1 MNAISWAKVPQLY
14 NLEGIMIKFNRLIKS
29 IVVVSMSIFSF
40 IGIANAE
47 NRQITLQL
55 PWFANSGFSGEII
68 AMQNGYFS
76 EKGLDVTILPGGPGS
91 NTVQELVSGTADIA
105 LGYGPQVMY
114 SVNRGLPIVSF
125 GAALQ
130 KAPLTWFSRKGA
142 GIESVKDWAGKRIG
156 AGQGAIPFI
165 KGVLSHH
172 GMTFEDV
179 TWVQAGVPGLLQDQV
194 DAVAAWPINFAQMAP
209 IRALPDCCNSQAIF
223 DNGLPLQSNFYMV
236 RKETLEDDQEML
248 VAFFEAVQKGWAFAS
263 DNPEKTI
270 EILIDYLPALKSDE
284 QLNSLTATTDG
295 YMYSEDTAKHGWGHI
310 SSDRWQE
317 VIDVYVSI
325 GELKQGL
332 TAEDMFSDVVLNAA
346 NRIKR

>member
-1 MNAISWAKVPQLY
+1 MKITTYFLRYILIILISL
-14 NLEGIMIKFNRLIKS
+14 
-29 IVVVSMSIFSF
+29 FSF
-40 IGIANAE
+40 LGTSNAE
-47 NRQITLQL
+47 NRKITLQL

-68 AMQNGYFS
+68 AMQNGFFA

-125 GAALQ
+125 AAALQ

-142 GIESVKDWAGKRIG
+142 GIETIKDWKGKRIG

-172 GMTFEDV
+172 GMKFEDV

-209 IRALPDCCNSQAIF
+209 IRALPDCCNSQAIY

-236 RKETLEDDQEML
+236 RKETLENDQEML
-248 VAFFEAVQKGWAFAS
+248 VSFFEAVQKGWEFAT

-270 EILIDYLPALKSDE
+270 EILIDYLPALKVDE
-284 QLNSLTATTDG
+284 QLNSLTATTSG
-295 YMYSEDTAKHGWGHI
+295 YMYSDDTAKFGWGHI
-310 SSDRWQE
+310 SKERWQE

-325 GELKQGL
+325 GELKSSL
-332 TAEDMFSDVVLNAA
+332 SADDMFNDSILKAA
-346 NRIKR
+346 NRTKR

>member
-1 MNAISWAKVPQLY
+1 MT
-14 NLEGIMIKFNRLIKS
+14 IKKNFMKFIL
-29 IVVVSMSIFSF
+29 IFSISLF
-40 IGIANAE
+40 SFLGISNAE
-47 NRQITLQL
+47 NRKITLPL

-68 AMQNGYFS
+68 AMQNGFFK

-91 NTVQELVSGTADIA
+91 NTVQELVSGSADIA

-114 SVNRGLPIVSF
+114 SVNRGLPIISF
-125 GAALQ
+125 AAALQ

-142 GIESVKDWAGKRIG
+142 GIETIKDWKGKRIG

-172 GMTFEDV
+172 GMKFEDV

-209 IRALPDCCNSQAIF
+209 IRALPDCCNSQAIY

-236 RKETLEDDQEML
+236 RKETLENDQEML
-248 VAFFEAVQKGWAFAS
+248 VSFFEAVQKGWEFAT

-270 EILIDYLPALKSDE
+270 EILIDYLPALKADE
-284 QLNSLTATTDG
+284 QLNSLTATTSG
-295 YMYSEDTAKHGWGHI
+295 YMYSKDTAKHGWGHI
-310 SSDRWQE
+310 SNERWQE

-325 GELKQGL
+325 GDLKSDL
-332 TAEDMFSDVVLNAA
+332 NADDMFDDSILKAA

>member
-1 MNAISWAKVPQLY
+1 MKITTYFLRYILIILISL
-14 NLEGIMIKFNRLIKS
+14 
-29 IVVVSMSIFSF
+29 FSF
-40 IGIANAE
+40 LGTSNAE
-47 NRQITLQL
+47 NRKITLQL

-68 AMQNGYFS
+68 AMQNGFFA

-125 GAALQ
+125 AAALQ

-142 GIESVKDWAGKRIG
+142 GIETIKDWKGKRIG

-172 GMTFEDV
+172 GMKFEDV

-209 IRALPDCCNSQAIF
+209 IRALPDCCNSQAIY

-236 RKETLEDDQEML
+236 RKETLENDQEML
-248 VAFFEAVQKGWAFAS
+248 VSFFEAVQKGWEFAT

-270 EILIDYLPALKSDE
+270 EILIDYLPALKVDE
-284 QLNSLTATTDG
+284 QLNSLTATTSG
-295 YMYSEDTAKHGWGHI
+295 YMYSDDTAKFGWGHI
-310 SSDRWQE
+310 SKERWQE

-325 GELKQGL
+325 GELKASL
-332 TAEDMFSDVVLNAA
+332 SADDMFNDSILKAA
-346 NRIKR
+346 NRTKR

>member
-1 MNAISWAKVPQLY
+1 MKITTYFLRYILIIFISL
-14 NLEGIMIKFNRLIKS
+14 
-29 IVVVSMSIFSF
+29 FSF
-40 IGIANAE
+40 LGTSNAE
-47 NRQITLQL
+47 NRKITLQL

-68 AMQNGYFS
+68 AMQNGFFA

-125 GAALQ
+125 AAALQ

-142 GIESVKDWAGKRIG
+142 GIETIKDWKGKRIG

-172 GMTFEDV
+172 GMKFEDV

-209 IRALPDCCNSQAIF
+209 IRALPDCCNSQAIY

-236 RKETLEDDQEML
+236 RKETLENDQEML
-248 VAFFEAVQKGWAFAS
+248 VSFFEAVQKGWEFAT

-270 EILIDYLPALKSDE
+270 EILIDYLPALKVDE
-284 QLNSLTATTDG
+284 QLNSLTATTSG
-295 YMYSEDTAKHGWGHI
+295 YMYSDDTAKFGWGHI
-310 SSDRWQE
+310 SKERWQE

-325 GELKQGL
+325 GELKASL
-332 TAEDMFSDVVLNAA
+332 SADDMFNDSILKAA
-346 NRIKR
+346 NRTKR